1 MWDYVV
7 WYKGR
12 PSAKNIYRILD
23 ISDQQNNPVSVE
35 SEALPEIE
43 LHHQEDINNCDVGN
57 SDSDSSSSSA
67 SAKKRARID
76 EQSAALSSINPLKL
90 IRRLVPGT
98 NQETYTIQDKEKQH
112 ILQRLEEEN
121 CQTPKKQET
130 QQDNTVSHFVDKYEV
145 IFFPQ
150 SILGII

>member
-1 MWDYVV
+1 MRLV
-7 WYKGR
+7 WYKGKPR
-12 PSAKNIYRILD
+12 PKNIYRILD

-57 SDSDSSSSSA
+57 SDSDSSGSSSA

-98 NQETYTIQDKEKQH
+98 NQETYTIQEKEKQH

-130 QQDNTVSHFVDKYEV
+130 QQDNTVSHFVDKSKV
-145 IFFPQ
+145 IFNPQ
-150 SILGII
+150 SIANIS